1 MKLFEI
7 SVTGLKEVIDLK
19 AENDELKRGI
29 GELMLYVARIN
40 KPENRQSLK
49 NKYDHLSYVIN
60 RVCDLIEENDKL
72 RKQSDES
79 AHLSP
84 FEHYKYH
91 TLCAR
96 ATLYPGKTIEEVT
109 AIVDS
114 RKEAFES

>member
-1 MKLFEI
+1 MKLFFI
-7 SVTGLKEVIDLK
+7 KTQDVIKLCQEK
-19 AENDELKRGI
+19 AEFERGVMD
-29 GELMLYVARIN
+29 LFARLVMGFNGKSNTAIKNEHKLIN
-40 KPENRQSLK
+40 EAYRM
-49 NKYDHLSYVIN
+49 IE
-60 RVCDLIEENDKL
+60 DLFEENDKL
-72 RKQSDES
+72 RKQTDES